1 MKMPGSLITWTFT
14 GGEHLTFMNKGM
26 QSKKQRMIVVAVI
39 AVVLVTFLFS
49 IVAMSI
55 W

>member
-1 MKMPGSLITWTFT
+1 
-14 GGEHLTFMNKGM
+14 MNKGM
-26 QSKKQRMIVVAVI
+26 QSRKQRMIVVGVI
-39 AVVLVTFLFS
+39 AVVLVTFLVS